1 MHEVIEAAISVGR
14 AEANRDVAIK
24 FDSQNS
30 VHLIEQATNDLR
42 VANKKLVEE
51 IKKYKV
57 GQ

>member
-1 MHEVIEAAISVGR
+1 MHEVIQAAIAVGR
-14 AEANRDVAIK
+14 AEANRDMAIK

-42 VANKKLVEE
+42 VANKKLVKE
-51 IKKYKV
+51 IKKYKI